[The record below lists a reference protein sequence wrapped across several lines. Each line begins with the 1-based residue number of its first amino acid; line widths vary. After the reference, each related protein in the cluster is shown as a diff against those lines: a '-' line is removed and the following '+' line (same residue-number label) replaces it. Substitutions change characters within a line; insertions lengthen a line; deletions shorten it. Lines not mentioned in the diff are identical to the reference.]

1 MPRFA
6 DLSISAF
13 VDALAS
19 PQPTP
24 GGGTVAALAGAMGAS
39 LLMMVSGLPKTRGK
53 TEAERAALGKARAAI
68 EPLRNRLLALADEDA
83 EAYDRVVAAYRLAKG
98 TDEEQ
103 RARKAAVQ
111 EAMRAATEAPLE
123 TLRVIAAVVEQAK
136 TVAQFGNPS
145 AASDV
150 RVAFELL
157 EAAAAGA
164 AANVETNLTSLDD
177 AAYRKKAAS
186 IVIELTNALTEHI
199 ASARVALAPEMQA
212 G

>member
-39 LLMMVSGLPKTRGK
+39 LLMMVSGLPKTRGN
-53 TEAERAALGKARAAI
+53 TETERETLGKARAAI
-68 EPLRNRLLALADEDA
+68 VPLRDRLLALADEDA

-98 TDEEQ
+98 TDEEK

-123 TLRVIAAVVEQAK
+123 TLRVIAAAVDQAK

-150 RVAFELL
+150 RVALELL

-177 AAYRKKAAS
+177 AGYRKNAAS

-199 ASARVALAPEMQA
+199 ASTRTALAPEMQA